1 MQIRG
6 KMKKNGIL
14 HGEISKIVA
23 ELEHFDIIL
32 IGDAGMPCPDGV
44 KFIDLAVSPGIP
56 GFFEVLDA
64 VLSELKVQ
72 KGYISSEMIDKNA
85 PAYKRLAEMVGD
97 DFPLEAKPHEEIKAM
112 SGKAKAHI
120 RTGECTSYCNVILE
134 GGVTF

>member
-1 MQIRG
+1 
-6 KMKKNGIL
+6 MKKNGIL

-32 IGDAGMPCPDGV
+32 IGDAGMPCPEGV
-44 KFIDLAVSPGIP
+44 KYIDLAVSPGIP
-56 GFFEVLDA
+56 GFFDVLDA

-72 KGYISSEMIDKNA
+72 KAYISSEMINKNT
-85 PAYKRLAEMVGD
+85 PAYQRLVKIIGD
-97 DFPLEAKPHEEIKAM
+97 DFPVEAKPHEEIKSM

-120 RTGECTSYCNVILE
+120 RTGECTPYCNVILE

>member
-1 MQIRG
+1 
-6 KMKKNGIL
+6 MKKTGNL

-32 IGDAGMPCPDGV
+32 IGDAGMPCSDGV

-64 VLSELKVQ
+64 VLSELKFQ
-72 KGYISSEMIDKNA
+72 KAYFSSEMIDKNA

-97 DFPLEAKPHEEIKAM
+97 DFLWYKPHERSKRV
-112 SGKAKAHI
+112 GKAKAHI
-120 RTGECTSYCNVILE
+120 RPVNVHLTEMSSLE
-134 GGVTF
+134 GGSNF